1 LAPCN
6 YQGCIGQRST
16 SRGTAAQAMRFRHEV
31 WAGGQVERRCPM
43 AATGLDVFDKTLQTT
58 NIWLDE
64 IMEVIGPDRQ
74 VAWHTLGAV
83 LRPLRDRL
91 PLGLAAHLGSQLP
104 LLVRG
109 LYYDQWEPEKQPDK
123 TRSLEEFLGRIGEQ
137 LENIRPVN
145 VQEGTRAVFH
155 VLSRHLDRGQ
165 TVKVRDALPEDIRRS
180 LWPEN
185 FLEEG
190 PSRQQAAS
198 ERTATK
204 PH

>member
-1 LAPCN
+1 
-6 YQGCIGQRST
+6 
-16 SRGTAAQAMRFRHEV
+16 
-31 WAGGQVERRCPM
+31 M

-64 IMEVIGPDRQ
+64 VMEVVGPDRQ

-83 LRPLRDRL
+83 LRTLRDRI
-91 PLGLAAHLGSQLP
+91 PVGLSAHLGSQLP

-109 LYYDQWEPEKQPDK
+109 LYYDQWEPERHIDK
-123 TRSLEEFLGRIGEQ
+123 SRSLDEFLDHVTEQ

-145 VQEGTRAVFH
+145 VQDGTRAVFN

-165 TVKVRDALPEDIRRS
+165 TVKVRDALPEEIRNR
-180 LWPEN
+180 LWPEH
-185 FLEEG
+185 FFEEA
-190 PSRQQAAS
+190 PSRQKAAR
-198 ERTATK
+198 ERAATG